1 MVIGE
6 EITKP
11 QGIQLSNQTKEIRQ
25 ETKDKQLI
33 INSLS
38 FVKIKTIV
46 YDYLTFQD
54 VIFKNTFFKKNKK
67 FNKVKFVNRQADSL
81 TYAFL
86 KSNLADLTG
95 VTITEN

>member
-46 YDYLTFQD
+46 YDYL
-54 VIFKNTFFKKNKK
+54 I
-67 FNKVKFVNRQADSL
+67 
-81 TYAFL
+81 
-86 KSNLADLTG
+86 SNLMIYTYYNL
-95 VTITEN
+95 ISSTE